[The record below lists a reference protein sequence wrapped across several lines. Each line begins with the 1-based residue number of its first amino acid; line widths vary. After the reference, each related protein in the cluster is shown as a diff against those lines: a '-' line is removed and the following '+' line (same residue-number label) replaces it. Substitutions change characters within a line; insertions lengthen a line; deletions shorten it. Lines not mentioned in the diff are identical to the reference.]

1 MNFDK
6 TNSVESEEREL
17 EQVLRNFR
25 QSVHAWSDAEYSRPR
40 ALAAGSV
47 HRTWRMALGWALGC
61 VIAVGSVAGGLLER
75 HHQQQLAREAAERGA
90 QQAAQAKAAEKA
102 APAPAQEEQLAS
114 VQVFTAD
121 EDLLAAVDSDVS
133 RQVPSAMEPLAQLME
148 NDTNR

>member
-6 TNSVESEEREL
+6 TKSIESEEKEL

-40 ALAAGSV
+40 ALASAGT
-47 HRTWRMALGWALGC
+47 HRAWRMALGWALGC
-61 VIAVGSVAGGLLER
+61 VLAVGSVAGGLLER
-75 HHQQQLAREAAERGA
+75 HHQQTLARMAADHEA
-90 QQAAQAKAAEKA
+90 QQQHAKAVEKTA
-102 APAPAQEEQLAS
+102 APVAQEEQIAAVEPS
-114 VQVFTAD
+114 TTD

-148 NDTNR
+148 NDTSR

>member
-6 TNSVESEEREL
+6 TKSVESEEKEL

-25 QSVHAWSDAEYSRPR
+25 QRVHAWSDAEYSRPR
-40 ALAAGSV
+40 ALALAGT

-61 VIAVGSVAGGLLER
+61 VIAVGSVAGGLMER
-75 HHQQQLAREAAERGA
+75 YHQQTLARTAAEHEA
-90 QQAAQAKAAEKA
+90 QQQQAKAAEKI
-102 APAPAQEEQLAS
+102 PAAQEEEIAAAEPS
-114 VQVFTAD
+114 TTD

-148 NDTNR
+148 NDTSR